1 MRRIF
6 SRAGLALA
14 AIVAALVVIVV
25 TVQIGERIR
34 ALLLPPPEK
43 FLRRADKMANNG
55 EWLAAAPVY
64 KQAEVL
70 FHRQG
75 NPSRELYAKVSQA
88 PAEIES
94 SPRSLSDWLAVL
106 NQDLMLPG
114 AADPDT
120 RLRVLEI
127 KGQIETNYDAA
138 LAHDTWLGIRHLA
151 IQQHEFELANRAYGE
166 DAIALYMLGDM
177 AGARKQV
184 VRAYAA
190 AKYVFRDRAG

>member
-34 ALLLPPPEK
+34 ALLLPAAEK
-43 FLRRADKMANNG
+43 LLRRADELANNG

-70 FHRQG
+70 FQQRG
-75 NPSRELYAKVSQA
+75 DPARELYAKVSQA

-94 SPRSLSDWLAVL
+94 SPGRYPIGWPCS
-106 NQDLMLPG
+106 
-114 AADPDT
+114 
-120 RLRVLEI
+120 
-127 KGQIETNYDAA
+127 
-138 LAHDTWLGIRHLA
+138 IR
-151 IQQHEFELANRAYGE
+151 I
-166 DAIALYMLGDM
+166 
-177 AGARKQV
+177 
-184 VRAYAA
+184 
-190 AKYVFRDRAG
+190 

>member
-34 ALLLPPPEK
+34 ALFLPTSEK
-43 FLRRADKMANNG
+43 LLRRADELANNG
-55 EWLAAAPVY
+55 EWLAAAPIY

-70 FHRQG
+70 FHQQG
-75 NPSRELYAKVSQA
+75 NSARELYAKVSQA

-94 SPRSLSDWLAVL
+94 SPRSLSDWLAVV
-106 NQDLMLPG
+106 NQDLTLPG
-114 AADPDT
+114 VIDPAT

-127 KGQIETNYDAA
+127 
-138 LAHDTWLGIRHLA
+138 
-151 IQQHEFELANRAYGE
+151 
-166 DAIALYMLGDM
+166 
-177 AGARKQV
+177 
-184 VRAYAA
+184 
-190 AKYVFRDRAG
+190 

>member
-75 NPSRELYAKVSQA
+75 NPARELYAKVSQA

-127 KGQIETNYDAA
+127 KGQIE
-138 LAHDTWLGIRHLA
+138 
-151 IQQHEFELANRAYGE
+151 
-166 DAIALYMLGDM
+166 
-177 AGARKQV
+177 
-184 VRAYAA
+184 
-190 AKYVFRDRAG
+190 